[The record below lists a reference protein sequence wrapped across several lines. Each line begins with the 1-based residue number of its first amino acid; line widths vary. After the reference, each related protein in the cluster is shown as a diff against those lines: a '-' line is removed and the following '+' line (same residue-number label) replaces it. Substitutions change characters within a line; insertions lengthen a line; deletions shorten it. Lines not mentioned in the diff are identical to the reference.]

1 MQGSPGSHA
10 MTVSVEQQVEQVAS
24 ALDAAGLFFGHGTD
38 NAFDEAAWLVLEA
51 CELDPSGDAIP
62 WDQPLTVDQQASV
75 QALLGRRI
83 ESGEPLAYLVNR
95 AWFAGHDF
103 FIDHRA
109 IVPRSHIGEWIPDR
123 FVPWRTDRP
132 AASVLD
138 LCTGSG
144 CIAVALALAFPEAR
158 VDASDISTT
167 ALEVAEIKVARY
179 AVQDRVRLK
188 RGDLFEGLGKVR
200 YDLIVC
206 NPPYVSDDI
215 MDALP
220 GEYRHEPALAF
231 AGGASGLD
239 FINRLMDQARDHL
252 TDDGLLVV
260 EAGSAREPLEA
271 LWPRTPFTWLMSENG
286 EAVVFALEAAE
297 LVSSTCQSA

>member
-1 MQGSPGSHA
+1 
-10 MTVSVEQQVEQVAS
+10 
-24 ALDAAGLFFGHGTD
+24 
-38 NAFDEAAWLVLEA
+38 
-51 CELDPSGDAIP
+51 
-62 WDQPLTVDQQASV
+62 
-75 QALLGRRI
+75 
-83 ESGEPLAYLVNR
+83 
-95 AWFAGHDF
+95 
-103 FIDHRA
+103 
-109 IVPRSHIGEWIPDR
+109 
-123 FVPWRTDRP
+123 
-132 AASVLD
+132 
-138 LCTGSG
+138 
-144 CIAVALALAFPEAR
+144 
-158 VDASDISTT
+158 
-167 ALEVAEIKVARY
+167 
-179 AVQDRVRLK
+179 
-188 RGDLFEGLGKVR
+188 
-200 YDLIVC
+200 
-206 NPPYVSDDI
+206 

>member
-1 MQGSPGSHA
+1 

-144 CIAVALALAFPEAR
+144 CIAVALALAFPEAK
-158 VDASDISTT
+158 VGGVDISRE
-167 ALEVAEIKVARY
+167 ALAVAQIN
-179 AVQDRVRLK
+179 AVRQNVTGRVNFIEADVFPV
-188 RGDLFEGLGKVR
+188 GGI
-200 YDLIVC
+200 YDLIVS
-206 NPPYVSDDI
+206 NPPYVPDDVVSG
-215 MDALP
+215 LP
-220 GEYRHEPALAF
+220 YEYRAEPKIAL
-231 AGGASGLD
+231 AGGAEGLD
-239 FINRLMDQARDHL
+239 ILDKILNGARRYL
-252 TDDGLLVV
+252 RADGILVV
-260 EAGSAREPLEA
+260 EVGSSR
-271 LWPRTPFTWLMSENG
+271 
-286 EAVVFALEAAE
+286 E
-297 LVSSTCQSA
+297 LVEKRYPHLELMWIESEDALAGVFVVDRVSLPSVR

>member
-1 MQGSPGSHA
+1 MSISL
-10 MTVSVEQQVEQVAS
+10 EQQVDETAN
-24 ALDAAGLFFGHGTD
+24 ALDAADLFFGHGTD

-51 CELDPSGDAIP
+51 CDLDPSGDDIP
-62 WDQPLTVDQQASV
+62 WDQSLTPAQQSSV
-75 QALLGRRI
+75 AALLKRRI

-109 IVPRSHIGEWIPDR
+109 IVPRSHIGEWIADR
-123 FVPWRTDRP
+123 FFPWRADGP
-132 AASVLD
+132 AAAVLD

-144 CIAVALALAFPEAR
+144 CIAVALAHAFPEAT
-158 VDASDISTT
+158 VDASDISDS
-167 ALEVAEIKVARY
+167 ALEVAEINVARY

-188 RGDLFEGLGKVR
+188 RGDLFEGLGEAR

-206 NPPYVSDDI
+206 NPPYVSDEI
-215 MDALP
+215 MDGLP

-239 FINRLMDQARDHL
+239 FINRLMDQARKHL
-252 TDDGLLVV
+252 TEDGLLVV
-260 EAGSAREPLEA
+260 EAGSARESLEA
-271 LWPRTPFTWLMSENG
+271 AWPRTPFSWLMSENG

-297 LVSSTCQSA
+297 LDPSPRMPA